1 MPILTNFRYFERL
14 CMSSKHINITNDESM
29 FNTLRLRQNGRHFP
43 KDVFYCFFLT
53 EILWISDNISLNY
66 VPLGLVDN
74 MPSLVQNKAWRR
86 ISDKPL
92 PDQWWFS
99 LLTQICVTRP
109 QWVNR
114 ISLFEITY
122 NYNIHLIYIY
132 IMNLSITRQKINGG
146 PGWVYHHTCLCV
158 SIVTSNSIIYGLLH
172 TVDSAGDSHM
182 TYAEYSTQIN
192 SPKWVI
198 FHGRM
203 CTAVVK
209 VIWVPIAV
217 HRPGWYSP
225 ITCTTLVSWLVQR
238 KVVVS
243 GGSWR
248 SN

>member
-1 MPILTNFRYFERL
+1 MAKYISGGKPDHANPNFRYFERL

-132 IMNLSITRQKINGG
+132 NESVHHETKNQRWSWLGLS
-146 PGWVYHHTCLCV
+146 
-158 SIVTSNSIIYGLLH
+158 
-172 TVDSAGDSHM
+172 SHM
-182 TYAEYSTQIN
+182 FMCIN
-192 SPKWVI
+192 SN
-198 FHGRM
+198 
-203 CTAVVK
+203 
-209 VIWVPIAV
+209 
-217 HRPGWYSP
+217 
-225 ITCTTLVSWLVQR
+225 Q
-238 KVVVS
+238 
-243 GGSWR
+243 
-248 SN
+248 